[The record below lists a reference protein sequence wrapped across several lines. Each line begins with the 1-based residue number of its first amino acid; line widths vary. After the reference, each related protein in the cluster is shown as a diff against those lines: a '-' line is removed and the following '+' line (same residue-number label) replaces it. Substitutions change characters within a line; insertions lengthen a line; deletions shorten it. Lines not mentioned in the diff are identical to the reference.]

1 MFDDNTSAPSGL
13 STGAKV
19 AILAAIPFIVL
30 GVFYL
35 LTPITDLRTQT
46 GGVFG
51 CGTALG
57 GAGDQF
63 KSNICGSINTVY
75 FYKGALAILAGLL
88 IAAVGVILFGKAKP
102 GSISSGKASASFPAA
117 KVAASFD
124 DEIEIG
130 SSAQAGSRGRART
143 FD

>member
-1 MFDDNTSAPSGL
+1 MFDDNASASTGL
-13 STGAKV
+13 SSGAKV

-35 LTPITDLRTQT
+35 LTPIADLRTQT

-75 FYKGALAILAGLL
+75 MYKGLLSILAGAL
-88 IAAVGVILFGKAKP
+88 IAAVGVVLFGKAKP
-102 GSISSGKASASFPAA
+102 DTPSSSTGSGVSKQTASMSTDVHAPDSVSPAQ
-117 KVAASFD
+117 
-124 DEIEIG
+124 G
-130 SSAQAGSRGRART
+130 TRGRART

>member
-1 MFDDNTSAPSGL
+1 MFDDNASAQSGL

-35 LTPITDLRTQT
+35 LTPITDLRTHT

-63 KSNICGSINTVY
+63 KSNICGDINTVY
-75 FYKGALAILAGLL
+75 MYKGLLAILAGILVSV
-88 IAAVGVILFGKAKP
+88 AGVTLFGK
-102 GSISSGKASASFPAA
+102 
-117 KVAASFD
+117 
-124 DEIEIG
+124 G
-130 SSAQAGSRGRART
+130 SSTEETTNSNSGGVQAPRTSATFSDDLEPAPSSTGTRGRART